1 MAVYQISFIH
11 LVVFDFWIY
20 SCLLRSLPGFAF
32 GFSTTQV
39 GKVKGYSC
47 WLLARVGDTPRK
59 IG

>member
-32 GFSTTQV
+32 SFSTTLV
-39 GKVKGYSC
+39 GKVKSYMLC
-47 WLLARVGDTPRK
+47 WLLITY
-59 IG
+59 